1 MPAAVAAPSS
11 HRHWS
16 ATYDGAAGYWDGH
29 ALHDRAPWGASYI
42 DLSYLLPAERS
53 ALFDSL
59 LHPDI
64 VVTGTMDR

>member
-16 ATYDGAAGYWDGH
+16 ATHDGVAGYWDGH
-29 ALHDRAPWGASYI
+29 ALRDPAPWGASYI
-42 DLSYLLPAERS
+42 DLSYLSPAARS
-53 ALFDSL
+53 ALLDSL
-59 LHPDI
+59 LHPDF